1 MLLVAK
7 VKSTKI
13 PAISHVDNTAR
24 VQTVNK
30 KQNAKFYDLLKN
42 YKNITGIG
50 CILNTSFN
58 DAGEPIVETPLD
70 ALITF
75 STSLD
80 HLIIEDLVIQVKTK
94 FRKYKKSREYEKIK
108 IISNKTIF

>member
-1 MLLVAK
+1 M
-7 VKSTKI
+7 
-13 PAISHVDNTAR
+13 
-24 VQTVNK
+24 NK

-75 STSLD
+75 FN
-80 HLIIEDLVIQVKTK
+80 IARP
-94 FRKYKKSREYEKIK
+94 FNY
-108 IISNKTIF
+108 